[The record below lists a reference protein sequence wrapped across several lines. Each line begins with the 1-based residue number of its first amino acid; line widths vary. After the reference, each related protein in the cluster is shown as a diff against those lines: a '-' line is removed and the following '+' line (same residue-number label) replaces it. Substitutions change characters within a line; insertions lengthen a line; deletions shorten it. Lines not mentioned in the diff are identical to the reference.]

1 MLRATGGSVVGPAH
15 MQSGQPTQDALSLR
29 GWCGGWIAAV
39 ADGLGSK
46 KFSAQGARWAVQ
58 CAQFVLRNQTSSQ
71 LTDRDTVTAIYRR
84 WLAGVPNSDPG
95 NFATTLLVA
104 ACNAAGYVR
113 IFQIGDGLILAR
125 TSQGLHI
132 FTPEKAGFGNQTLAL
147 GPNRS
152 WSAWTTGSV
161 QLNQPGDQVLLMTDG
176 IADDV
181 DAGLLDPFADTIQR
195 QIKVRTRRAGR
206 VWLNREMTHWGT
218 PGHSDDKTIAMIFKG

>member
-1 MLRATGGSVVGPAH
+1 MLRAAGGSVVGPVH

-46 KFSAQGARWAVQ
+46 QFSAQGARWAVQ
-58 CAQFVLRNQTSSQ
+58 CAQAVLRDETSNQ
-71 LTDRDTVTAIYRR
+71 LTDRDVVTAIYRR

-95 NFATTLLVA
+95 SCATTLLVA
-104 ACNAAGYVR
+104 ACTAAGNVR
-113 IFQIGDGLILAR
+113 IFQIGDGIILAR
-125 TSQGLHI
+125 TTQGLRL

-147 GPNRS
+147 GPSRS
-152 WSAWTTGSV
+152 WSAWTTGSI
-161 QLNQPGDQVLLMTDG
+161 QLNHPGDQVLLMTDG

-181 DAGLLDPFADTIQR
+181 DAGLLASFADTIHGQL
-195 QIKVRTRRAGR
+195 KVRTRRAGR